1 MTSIALSDYQT
12 QPRHKEEMKYRL
24 PLRTTDYVDVTAR
37 AQELGIRAPVGIA
50 LLPGNL
56 PSAASANELRY
67 HEAAPHVRSAWR
79 SIGLIDG
86 GPNRMPRAVAACG
99 SDASDP
105 SVPLVVFFG
114 AGLRTS
120 PPRLVTLAFGMIASV
135 LTFRPGCAG
144 PREIRLDAVVERP
157 SGGYAC
163 LEFRGDAYELFVLAQ
178 AVRETWMD
186 ERAIDRD

>member
-12 QPRHKEEMKYRL
+12 RPRHKEEMKYRL

-56 PSAASANELRY
+56 PSAASADELRY
-67 HEAAPHVRSAWR
+67 HEAASHVRSAWR

-105 SVPLVVFFG
+105 SVPLVIFFG
-114 AGLRTS
+114 AGLRS
-120 PPRLVTLAFGMIASV
+120 GPAGLVTLALGMVASV
-135 LTFRPGCAG
+135 LTFH
-144 PREIRLDAVVERP
+144 PRFASPRDIRLDAVVERP
-157 SGGYAC
+157 SGGYVC
-163 LEFRGDAYELFVLAQ
+163 LKYRGDAYELVTLVR
-178 AVRETWMD
+178 AVREIWTD
-186 ERAIDRD
+186 FPAIDRD